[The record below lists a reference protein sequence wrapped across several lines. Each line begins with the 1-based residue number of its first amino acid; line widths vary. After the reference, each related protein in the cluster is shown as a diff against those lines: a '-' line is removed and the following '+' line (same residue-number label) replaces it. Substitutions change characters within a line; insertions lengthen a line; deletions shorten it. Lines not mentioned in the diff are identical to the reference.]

1 MAATTVGSMK
11 KYFRRLKDPRVV
23 GVSLPEM
30 PVTLA
35 A

>member
-23 GVSLPEM
+23 GRSRHLVVSP
-30 PVTLA
+30 
-35 A
+35 